1 MDFDEPLRPPTIGA
15 ASLAKEDLEDFS
27 ISELEERIEILK
39 AEIARSEQ
47 LIGSKKASQG
57 DAENVFS

>member
-1 MDFDEPLRPPTIGA
+1 MDLDEPLRPPTTGA

-39 AEIARSEQ
+39 VEIERSER
-47 LIGSKKASQG
+47 LIASKEASQG
-57 DAENVFS
+57 DAENVFR